1 MELVLA
7 TAFKACMG
15 VASGPDIL
23 LFKRFQAYW
32 ERIDKT
38 TFDSGLT
45 DDVVQ
50 PRISAERERIFT
62 FATSQLTSHQ
72 SRDDY
77 QELLDLRSY
86 LLELNSPKE
95 FTFVPLDQCTMPVG
109 CRKLST
115 PSKSGYSGVSSS

>member
-7 TAFKACMG
+7 AVLKACMG
-15 VASGPDIL
+15 VASGPDVL

-50 PRISAERERIFT
+50 PRISAESERILT

-72 SRDDY
+72 LRDDY
-77 QELLDLRSY
+77 RELLDLTI
-86 LLELNSPKE
+86 LFIGAELSQRVY
-95 FTFVPLDQCTMPVG
+95 F
-109 CRKLST
+109 RT
-115 PSKSGYSGVSSS
+115 PGPMHHAR